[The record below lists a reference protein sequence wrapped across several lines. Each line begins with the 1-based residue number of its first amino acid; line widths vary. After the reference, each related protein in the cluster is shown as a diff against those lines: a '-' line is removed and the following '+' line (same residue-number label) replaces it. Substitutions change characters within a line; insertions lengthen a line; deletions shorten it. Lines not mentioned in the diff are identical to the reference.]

1 MEVQIKD
8 NKTYAPLKDKWLVVK
23 PEEEVRQR
31 YICRL
36 VDSYAKGT
44 YADWWIAMAMT

>member
-8 NKTYAPLKDKWLVVK
+8 NKTYAPLKDRK
-23 PEEEVRQR
+23 
-31 YICRL
+31 C
-36 VDSYAKGT
+36 AKGT